1 MKKLTPGRYS
11 FTESIS
17 PAIKRGEWF
26 IRALDEYRQRQFSI
40 FFYDDN
46 FGLKHLNLKSVP

>member
-40 FFYDDN
+40 FFMMTIL
-46 FGLKHLNLKSVP
+46 G